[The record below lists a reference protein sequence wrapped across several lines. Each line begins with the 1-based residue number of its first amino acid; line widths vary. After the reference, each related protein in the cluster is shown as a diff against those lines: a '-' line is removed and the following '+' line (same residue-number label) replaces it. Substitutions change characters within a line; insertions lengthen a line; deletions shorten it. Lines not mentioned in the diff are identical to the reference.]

1 MRAIVR
7 LLGISP
13 VSFTPV
19 AGSIV
24 IATSIATAQWA
35 SSAGR
40 SRAFVH
46 TEGASAYAQNV
57 NFNQIF
63 GTKSRRLNFAWP
75 TNEAPRSGLPR
86 FDTL

>member
-46 TEGASAYAQNV
+46 TEGCQH
-57 NFNQIF
+57 
-63 GTKSRRLNFAWP
+63 
-75 TNEAPRSGLPR
+75 
-86 FDTL
+86 TLKTLTSIKYLEPSLGA